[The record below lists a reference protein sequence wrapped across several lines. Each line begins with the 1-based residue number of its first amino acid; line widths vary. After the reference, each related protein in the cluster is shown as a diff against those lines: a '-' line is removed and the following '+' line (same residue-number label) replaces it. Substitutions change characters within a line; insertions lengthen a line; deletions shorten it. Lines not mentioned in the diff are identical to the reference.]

1 MVHCCQN
8 SNLAFFLFDEKK
20 NTCLYFLNLFPKS
33 KNKKKPGTIAVNMV
47 TLAPKS
53 SWLLNIQKMSSLS
66 GRQKSM
72 RARLLNFQFCL
83 CNENF

>member
-47 TLAPKS
+47 TLAPKADS
-53 SWLLNIQKMSSLS
+53 KVPGFSTYRKCCRSLED
-66 GRQKSM
+66 KN
-72 RARLLNFQFCL
+72 L
-83 CNENF
+83 